1 MNLMFIVTH
10 TTAFK
15 MIFKIFF
22 INISKGDVLHTHTQK
37 KKKCKKVK
45 SMDSVCYVVF
55 CFMLTFSLKS

>member
-22 INISKGDVLHTHTQK
+22 IKISKGHVLQK
-37 KKKCKKVK
+37 KKKKNKKIK
-45 SMDSVCYVVF
+45 TKKNLF
-55 CFMLTFSLKS
+55 FM

>member
-22 INISKGDVLHTHTQK
+22 IKISKGHVLQK
-37 KKKCKKVK
+37 KKKKKGK
-45 SMDSVCYVVF
+45 KGKTINSV
-55 CFMLTFSLKS
+55 M

>member
-22 INISKGDVLHTHTQK
+22 IKISKGHVLQK
-37 KKKCKKVK
+37 KKKKKK
-45 SMDSVCYVVF
+45 
-55 CFMLTFSLKS
+55 KQKNKKN